1 MVLSL
6 HSFKFINKTPTF
18 GKSFVCID
26 DKNIENI
33 LFKIKNKNYYT
44 YGLNKKSNF
53 QILNII
59 ECNEDYI
66 ETKQETII
74 LIVQKIEDVNN
85 KNEIKPVDN
94 IDETV
99 DNDFKYARE
108 NLYNIIERGYDALN
122 TLVDVANQSQHP
134 RAFEVVGQLVKT
146 LSDTNKDLLELQK
159 KVKVIKKDIP
169 DQPQNVTNELFVGIQ

>member
-1 MVLSL
+1 MST
-6 HSFKFINKTPTF
+6 KFE
-18 GKSFVCID
+18 
-26 DKNIENI
+26 KNM
-33 LFKIKNKNYYT
+33 
-44 YGLNKKSNF
+44 
-53 QILNII
+53 
-59 ECNEDYI
+59 EDI
-66 ETKQETII
+66 FNLPE
-74 LIVQKIEDVNN
+74 KIEDVNN

-108 NLYNIIERGYDALN
+108 NLYNIIERGSDALN

-169 DQPQNVTNELFVGIQ
+169 DQPQNVTNALFVGNTSELQKIINKRNNE

>member
-1 MVLSL
+1 MST
-6 HSFKFINKTPTF
+6 KFE
-18 GKSFVCID
+18 
-26 DKNIENI
+26 KNM
-33 LFKIKNKNYYT
+33 
-44 YGLNKKSNF
+44 
-53 QILNII
+53 
-59 ECNEDYI
+59 EDI
-66 ETKQETII
+66 FNLPE
-74 LIVQKIEDVNN
+74 KIEDVNN

-108 NLYNIIERGYDALN
+108 NLYNIIERGSDALN

-146 LSDTNKDLLELQK
+146 LSATNKDLLELQK

-169 DQPQNVTNELFVGIQ
+169 DQPQNVTNALFVGNTSELQKMINKRNNE

>member
-1 MVLSL
+1 MST
-6 HSFKFINKTPTF
+6 KFE
-18 GKSFVCID
+18 
-26 DKNIENI
+26 KNM
-33 LFKIKNKNYYT
+33 
-44 YGLNKKSNF
+44 
-53 QILNII
+53 
-59 ECNEDYI
+59 EDI
-66 ETKQETII
+66 FNLPE
-74 LIVQKIEDVNN
+74 KIEDVNN

-94 IDETV
+94 NNETV

-108 NLYNIIERGYDALN
+108 NLYNIIERGSDALN

-169 DQPQNVTNELFVGIQ
+169 DQPQNVTNALFVGNTSELQKMINKRNNEWELSW

>member
-1 MVLSL
+1 MST
-6 HSFKFINKTPTF
+6 KFE
-18 GKSFVCID
+18 
-26 DKNIENI
+26 KNM
-33 LFKIKNKNYYT
+33 
-44 YGLNKKSNF
+44 
-53 QILNII
+53 
-59 ECNEDYI
+59 EDI
-66 ETKQETII
+66 FNLPE
-74 LIVQKIEDVNN
+74 KIEDVNN

-108 NLYNIIERGYDALN
+108 NLYNIIERGSDALN

-159 KVKVIKKDIP
+159 K
-169 DQPQNVTNELFVGIQ
+169 G

>member
-1 MVLSL
+1 MST
-6 HSFKFINKTPTF
+6 KFE
-18 GKSFVCID
+18 
-26 DKNIENI
+26 KNM
-33 LFKIKNKNYYT
+33 
-44 YGLNKKSNF
+44 
-53 QILNII
+53 
-59 ECNEDYI
+59 EDI
-66 ETKQETII
+66 FNLPE
-74 LIVQKIEDVNN
+74 KIEDVNN

-108 NLYNIIERGYDALN
+108 NLYNIIERGSDALN

-169 DQPQNVTNELFVGIQ
+169 DQPQNVTNALCVGNTSELQKMINKRNNE

>member
-1 MVLSL
+1 MST
-6 HSFKFINKTPTF
+6 KFE
-18 GKSFVCID
+18 
-26 DKNIENI
+26 KNM
-33 LFKIKNKNYYT
+33 
-44 YGLNKKSNF
+44 
-53 QILNII
+53 
-59 ECNEDYI
+59 EDI
-66 ETKQETII
+66 FNLPE
-74 LIVQKIEDVNN
+74 KIEDVNN

-108 NLYNIIERGYDALN
+108 NLYNIIERGSDALN

-146 LSDTNKDLLELQK
+146 LNDTNKDLLELQK

-169 DQPQNVTNELFVGIQ
+169 DQPQNVTNALFVGNTSELQKMINKRNNE

>member
-1 MVLSL
+1 MST
-6 HSFKFINKTPTF
+6 KFE
-18 GKSFVCID
+18 
-26 DKNIENI
+26 KNM
-33 LFKIKNKNYYT
+33 
-44 YGLNKKSNF
+44 
-53 QILNII
+53 
-59 ECNEDYI
+59 EDI
-66 ETKQETII
+66 FNLPE
-74 LIVQKIEDVNN
+74 KIEDVNN

-108 NLYNIIERGYDALN
+108 NLYNIIERGSDALN

-169 DQPQNVTNELFVGIQ
+169 DQPQNVTNALFVGNTSELQKMINKRNNEWELSWQSKSKKI

>member
-1 MVLSL
+1 MST
-6 HSFKFINKTPTF
+6 KFE
-18 GKSFVCID
+18 
-26 DKNIENI
+26 KNM
-33 LFKIKNKNYYT
+33 
-44 YGLNKKSNF
+44 
-53 QILNII
+53 
-59 ECNEDYI
+59 EDI
-66 ETKQETII
+66 FNLPE
-74 LIVQKIEDVNN
+74 KIEDVNN

-94 IDETV
+94 SDETV

-108 NLYNIIERGYDALN
+108 NLYNIIERGSDALN

-169 DQPQNVTNELFVGIQ
+169 DQPQNVTNALFVGNTSELQKMINKRNNE